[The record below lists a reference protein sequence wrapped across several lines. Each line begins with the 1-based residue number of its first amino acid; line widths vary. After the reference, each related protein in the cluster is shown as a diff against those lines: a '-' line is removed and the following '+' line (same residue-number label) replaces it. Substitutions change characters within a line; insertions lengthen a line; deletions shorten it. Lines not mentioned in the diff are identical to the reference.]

1 MPKEKTED
9 IIGRLEALRKRVPE
23 EKGVAPTEEPSVE
36 EGKKPARIVGI
47 IVILLIVSSIF
58 FLGYKF
64 YLQPARE
71 QARIRAEGELAK
83 VEAEKAK
90 IEAEKV
96 KRAEEKKAFLEAQQL
111 KFKEINDAFQ
121 GLPSTY
127 MGTRDNLI
135 EKAKTVDNIV
145 ALQVID
151 IETPAIVA
159 WSDYRLD
166 QVDEL
171 LATIEEIE
179 LKVGVESYRL
189 LPEIKQKIRMLSLAE
204 LKESVIREL
213 KYEYV
218 PMRLQRVAAGGFPK
232 EGTNL
237 NIYYKKNENA
247 TVYLAKDGKIISI
260 LLAASSGSIDL
271 TESETRSKVGGGVE
285 GFGTVPSLSIGATA
299 GALTGTF
306 TGSAGTSISQTK
318 TTFTVDLIEVQKA
331 YAANKISKSDFE
343 AMLDKY
349 GMRLGEIEEMTKFG
363 EFDREYLMLVR
374 VTAQEAPDLVSK
386 LYTEEDREKIYVT
399 FTSWFA
405 S

>member
-1 MPKEKTED
+1 
-9 IIGRLEALRKRVPE
+9 
-23 EKGVAPTEEPSVE
+23 
-36 EGKKPARIVGI
+36 
-47 IVILLIVSSIF
+47 
-58 FLGYKF
+58 
-64 YLQPARE
+64 
-71 QARIRAEGELAK
+71 
-83 VEAEKAK
+83 
-90 IEAEKV
+90 
-96 KRAEEKKAFLEAQQL
+96 
-111 KFKEINDAFQ
+111 Q

-151 IETPAIVA
+151 IDTPAIAA

-171 LATIEEIE
+171 LTTIEEIE

-204 LKESVIREL
+204 LKESIIREL

-237 NIYYKKNENA
+237 NIYYKKNENE

-271 TESETRSKVGGGVE
+271 EESETRSRVGGGVE
-285 GFGTVPSLSIGATA
+285 GFGTVPSLSILSPTSAT
-299 GALTGTF
+299 LTGTF
-306 TGSAGTSISQTK
+306 TGSAGTSMSGTQT
-318 TTFTVDLIEVQKA
+318 TLTVDLIEVQKA

-405 S
+405 SYGG